1 MKPLLLALSV
11 IRQSETRSLV
21 TKILEGAGHRVV
33 QSEGL
38 NQAQTL
44 LDNGLRPDL
53 VLVDLQTSGS
63 PEAPQFRELLKSA
76 PAQKFCVILGI
87 AEDGSRCEAAEFG
100 IRNFLRRPVT
110 RQDLEAMIER
120 LDPSCK
126 DHPPCDLQVSYELT
140 EMPEP
145 SVPGDMPAVPLLE
158 ELGDGRF
165 FLAASPAMLKIYRQV
180 QLLADVDAP
189 VLILGESGTG
199 KEVIAHL
206 IHKHSRRSQHKFLNV
221 NCAALPADLLE
232 SELFGY
238 QQGAFTG
245 AVKDKPGKFEQVN
258 RGTLLLD
265 EIGEMSAQMQAKLL
279 HVLQDGQFTRLGSR
293 ESSKVDVR
301 VLAATN
307 VRMEDA
313 LLERTFREDLYY
325 RLNVFTIDIPPLR
338 ERREEIPYLIEETIR
353 RSTVELKIG
362 DDFNF
367 SSRLMDAALLCDWR
381 GNVRELRNFVTRT
394 LIMRDPDT
402 AVKEL
407 ETKIGVMNEDPQL
420 EDSILVQSEAPGM
433 RSIMRDIKDR
443 TEAQLIQNALEVSGW
458 NRRHAAKYLNISYR
472 GLLYKIQQHRL
483 TPKLPLG
490 VNAGSRSQFAA
501 RGSASQLG

>member
-1 MKPLLLALSV
+1 MKPFLLALSV
-11 IRQSETRSLV
+11 IRQAETRSLV
-21 TKILEGAGHRVV
+21 TKILEDAGHRVV
-33 QSEGL
+33 QSVGFD
-38 NQAQTL
+38 QAQTL
-44 LDNGLRPDL
+44 LNNGLGPDL
-53 VLVDLQTSGS
+53 VLAEFQTPGS
-63 PEAPQFRELLKSA
+63 PEAPQFRELLKSV
-76 PAQKFCVILGI
+76 PAHKFCVVLGI
-87 AEDGSRCEAAEFG
+87 AEEGHRCEAVELG
-100 IRNFLRRPVT
+100 IRNFLRKPVT
-110 RQDLEAMIER
+110 RQEVDAMVER
-120 LDPSCK
+120 LNQNCEDRTL
-126 DHPPCDLQVSYELT
+126 CDLPVPHELT
-140 EMPEP
+140 DGSLL
-145 SVPGDMPAVPLLE
+145 SVPDDMPPVPLLE
-158 ELGDGRF
+158 ELSGGRF

-325 RLNVFTIDIPPLR
+325 RLNVFTINIPALR

-394 LIMRDPDT
+394 LIMRDQDT

-407 ETKIGVMNEDPQL
+407 ETKIGAANGDAEQ
-420 EDSILVQSEAPGM
+420 EDSILVQSDGSGM
-433 RSIMRDIKDR
+433 RSIMRDVKDR
-443 TEAQLIQNALEVSGW
+443 TEAQLIQNALDVSGW

-483 TPKLPLG
+483 TPKSSVG
-490 VNAGSRSQFAA
+490 VNPGSRTQFAA
-501 RGSASQLG
+501 RENVSRLG